1 VLDGAGRH
9 AQRLAARGRLDRLEV
24 PVLDGAGAY
33 ERVDL
38 GDDLGR
44 EGRAEPPF
52 WAASGAAAAGAASW
66 ASAQRSQAS
75 QKTSTWRRNCWPAA
89 ICCRTRAV
97 CAAGT
102 KRDCVRPPTVRV
114 RL

>member
-9 AQRLAARGRLDRLEV
+9 PQRLAAHSRLDRLEV
-24 PVLDGAGAY
+24 PARDRVGAY
-33 ERVDL
+33 ERFDL
-38 GDDLGR
+38 RDDFGR
-44 EGRAEPPF
+44 EGRLEPPF
-52 WAASGAAAAGAASW
+52 GAASDEAASGASSW

-75 QKTSTWRRNCWPAA
+75 QKASTWRRNCWPAA